1 MIESPCTPHNHPFD
15 VTSSQQQP
23 RSLQRSLRKP
33 CSRPPR
39 SLRIRH
45 PTSAPRLSLSDDE
58 ITTSS
63 WSDLFFSSI
72 RATTSDNTPTF
83 QPELVVPPDD
93 HHDEITPWSQI
104 FSSNHATSDNTP
116 TFQPELVVPPDD
128 HAITSWSDLFLSI
141 HDTSDK
147 NPTFAFEDWS
157 NPTNPHANCISPPT
171 DIATINKTESSPT
184 HSHRPSGHRTTHQT
198 PSHPTTYLTTYPT
211 THLTTHLTTH
221 RITHTSTHSTIHPS
235 TNDPST
241 NGQTGLTTYLTTHPN
256 PTTTVPLPRNM
267 PTPCHHLMSLVF
279 RALNGFLSFPTPPP
293 DRPRSIHSWLS
304 YYSIY

>member
-1 MIESPCTPHNHPFD
+1 MAPTEILPSATTGEREPPSKDPMPTLTPWEMIWITTPKAKEAKMIQSPCTPHNHPFD

-83 QPELVVPPDD
+83 QPELVLVPPDE

-104 FSSNHATSDNTP
+104 FSSTHAKSDNTPAFQPELVVPPDKHHDEITPWSQIFSSTHAKSDNTP
-116 TFQPELVVPPDD
+116 TFQPELVVPPDEHHD
-128 HAITSWSDLFLSI
+128 EITPWSQIFSSTHA
-141 HDTSDK
+141 TSD
-147 NPTFAFEDWS
+147 NTPTFQPELV
-157 NPTNPHANCISPPT
+157 
-171 DIATINKTESSPT
+171 
-184 HSHRPSGHRTTHQT
+184 HQYAR
-198 PSHPTTYLTTYPT
+198 HIQVE
-211 THLTTHLTTH
+211 
-221 RITHTSTHSTIHPS
+221 R
-235 TNDPST
+235 
-241 NGQTGLTTYLTTHPN
+241 
-256 PTTTVPLPRNM
+256 R
-267 PTPCHHLMSLVF
+267 
-279 RALNGFLSFPTPPP
+279 
-293 DRPRSIHSWLS
+293 
-304 YYSIY
+304 